1 MKTAQ
6 FAFLGLLILSQVT
19 LGQNKRKSV
28 NNEPTIEHGRY
39 LIQVTG
45 CNDCHT
51 PMYGPKNGA
60 VPEKEWLSGSD
71 MGWKG
76 PWGTSYA
83 TNLRTRVANM
93 TEDQWVQ
100 YLKNLKAL
108 PPMPFYSVNVMSE
121 QDSRSM
127 YRFIRSLGNHSQV
140 IPTALPP
147 GEIPK
152 TPYVN
157 FDVIPPQ
164 AKK

>member
-1 MKTAQ
+1 MKTAH
-6 FAFLGLLILSQVT
+6 FAFLGLLIVSQMA

-28 NNEPTIEHGRY
+28 SNEPTIEHGRY

-127 YRFIRSLGNHSQV
+127 YRFIRALGNHSQV
-140 IPTALPP
+140 IPVALPP
-147 GEIPK
+147 GAAPK

-157 FDVIPPQ
+157 FDVIVPQ
-164 AKK
+164 AKN